1 MVLAEKLSVEGGGDL
16 IVQGI
21 RLIIFILDLMI
32 DYVNEVMIFL
42 IKAYFESDLGLWFYY
57 FQKRKEIKKITDRI
71 RKMWKDVLCYYAR
84 LDRIY

>member
-32 DYVNEVMIFL
+32 DYVMIFL
-42 IKAYFESDLGLWFYY
+42 IKAYFESDLGL
-57 FQKRKEIKKITDRI
+57 
-71 RKMWKDVLCYYAR
+71 
-84 LDRIY
+84 

>member
-1 MVLAEKLSVEGGGDL
+1 MVLAGELTVREGDL

-42 IKAYFESDLGLWFYY
+42 IKAYFERDLGL
-57 FQKRKEIKKITDRI
+57 
-71 RKMWKDVLCYYAR
+71 
-84 LDRIY
+84 

>member
-32 DYVNEVMIFL
+32 DYVNGVMIFL
-42 IKAYFESDLGLWFYY
+42 IKAYFESDLGL
-57 FQKRKEIKKITDRI
+57 
-71 RKMWKDVLCYYAR
+71 
-84 LDRIY
+84 

>member
-1 MVLAEKLSVEGGGDL
+1 MVLAGELTVGEGDL

-42 IKAYFESDLGLWFYY
+42 IKAYFERDLSL
-57 FQKRKEIKKITDRI
+57 
-71 RKMWKDVLCYYAR
+71 
-84 LDRIY
+84 